1 MGRLSWSSPEERF
14 FVNQENESMNESEK
28 NIGGTESVLLNLGP
42 QHPSTHGVFRL
53 RTLLDGEEVMDVE
66 PIFGY
71 LHRGSSKLAEERSY
85 TQIITLTDRL
95 DYLAG
100 MSNNLAYISALEK
113 LTEVEPPERAKYL
126 RVIMVEL
133 MRIASHLMGIGFLI
147 NDLGAWITPLMH
159 MFRER
164 EKILDLFEMVCGA
177 RITFSY
183 MRLGGVSHDL
193 PKGFEKSMSEFL
205 NDFEKKIEEYEQLL
219 LGNEIIL
226 SRMIGIAPLTGERAI
241 NCSIT
246 GPNLRASGVDWDL
259 RKQDPY
265 EIYDQLDFNVPLGD
279 NGDNWDRLIVR
290 IEEMKESVRILRQ
303 CMDKLP
309 QGPYRTDTDF
319 FVRPPE
325 GEAYGMVE
333 APKGELGFYLVSDGS
348 IAPYRMGIRSPSYI
362 NLTVLRELCVGWK
375 LADIIVNF
383 GTLDINVGEV
393 DR

>member
-1 MGRLSWSSPEERF
+1 MNYQDQDEF
-14 FVNQENESMNESEK
+14 MNESEK
-28 NIGGTESVLLNLGP
+28 NIDGTESVLLNLGP

-53 RTLLDGEEVMDVE
+53 RTLLDGEEVIDVE

-85 TQIITLTDRL
+85 TQVITLTDRL

-100 MSNNLAYISALEK
+100 MSNNLAYITALEK
-113 LTEVEPPERAKYL
+113 LTEIAPPERARYL

-193 PKGFEKSMSEFL
+193 PVGFETSINEFL
-205 NDFEKKIEEYEQLL
+205 DDFEKKIEEYENLL

-226 SRMIGIAPLTGERAI
+226 SRMVGVAPLTGERAI
-241 NCSIT
+241 NCSVT

-259 RKQDPY
+259 RKKDSY
-265 EIYDQLDFNVPLGD
+265 EIYDQIDFEVPLGES
-279 NGDNWDRLIVR
+279 GDNWDRLVVR
-290 IEEMKESVRILRQ
+290 IEEMKQSVRIIRQ
-303 CMDKLP
+303 CMDALP

-333 APKGELGFYLVSDGS
+333 APKGELGFYLVSDGT
-348 IAPYRMGIRSPSYI
+348 IAPYRMGIRSPSFI

>member
-1 MGRLSWSSPEERF
+1 MGGLSWPPSEERF
-14 FVNQENESMNESEK
+14 FVNQGNEPMNESEK
-28 NIGGTESVLLNLGP
+28 NTGGTESVLLNLGP

-193 PKGFEKSMSEFL
+193 PEGFEKSIAEFL
-205 NDFEKKIEEYEQLL
+205 SDFEKKIKEYENLL

-226 SRMIGIAPLTGERAI
+226 SRMIGVAPLTGERAI
-241 NCSIT
+241 NCSVT

-259 RKQDPY
+259 RKKDPY
-265 EIYDQLDFNVPLGD
+265 EIYDQLDFNVPLGK
-279 NGDNWDRLIVR
+279 NGDNWDRMIVR
-290 IEEMKESVRILRQ
+290 IEEMKESVHILRQ

-383 GTLDINVGEV
+383 GSLDINVGEV

>member
-1 MGRLSWSSPEERF
+1 MKDDFMDINDKSNPGME
-14 FVNQENESMNESEK
+14 
-28 NIGGTESVLLNLGP
+28 TVLLNLGP

-53 RTLLDGEEVMDVE
+53 RTLLDGEEVIDVE

-85 TQIITLTDRL
+85 TQVITLTDRL

-100 MSNNLAYISALEK
+100 MSNNLAYINALEK
-113 LTEVEPPERAKYL
+113 LCGVEPPIRASYL

-147 NDLGAWITPLMH
+147 NDLGAWVTPLMH

-177 RITFSY
+177 RVTFSY
-183 MRLGGVSHDL
+183 MRLGGVSHDIPDQFKAEL
-193 PKGFEKSMSEFL
+193 NTFL
-205 NDFEKKIEEYEQLL
+205 NDLTTKIQEYENLII
-219 LGNEIIL
+219 GNEIII
-226 SRMIGIAPLTGERAI
+226 SRMKGVAKLSGERAI
-241 NCSIT
+241 NSSVT

-259 RKQDPY
+259 RKSDPY
-265 EIYDQLDFNVPLGD
+265 EIYDQLEFDVPKGE
-279 NGDNWDRLIVR
+279 NGDNWDRMIVR
-290 IEEMKESVRILRQ
+290 IEEMKQSIYILRQ
-303 CMDKLP
+303 CIESIP
-309 QGPYRTDTDF
+309 TGETRVETDF
-319 FVRPPE
+319 FVRPPV

-333 APKGELGFYLVSDGS
+333 APKGELGFYLVSDGT
-348 IAPYRMGIRSPSYI
+348 IAPYRCGIRSPSFI

>member
-1 MGRLSWSSPEERF
+1 MKDDFMDINDKRNPGME
-14 FVNQENESMNESEK
+14 
-28 NIGGTESVLLNLGP
+28 TVLLNLGP

-53 RTLLDGEEVMDVE
+53 RTLLDGEEVIDVE

-85 TQIITLTDRL
+85 TQVITLTDRL

-100 MSNNLAYISALEK
+100 MSNNLAYINALEK
-113 LTEVEPPERAKYL
+113 LCGVEPPIRASYL

-147 NDLGAWITPLMH
+147 NDLGAWVTPLMH

-177 RITFSY
+177 RVTFSY
-183 MRLGGVSHDL
+183 MRLGGVSHDI
-193 PKGFEKSMSEFL
+193 PDQFKGELNTFL
-205 NDFEKKIEEYEQLL
+205 NDLTTKMQEYENLII
-219 LGNEIIL
+219 GNEIII
-226 SRMIGIAPLTGERAI
+226 SRMKGVAKLSGERAI
-241 NCSIT
+241 NSSVT

-259 RKQDPY
+259 RKSDPY
-265 EIYDQLDFNVPLGD
+265 EIYDQLEFDVPKGE
-279 NGDNWDRLIVR
+279 NGDNWDRMIVR
-290 IEEMKESVRILRQ
+290 IEEMKQSIYILRQ
-303 CMDKLP
+303 CIESIP
-309 QGPYRTDTDF
+309 TGETRVETDF
-319 FVRPPE
+319 FVRPPV

-333 APKGELGFYLVSDGS
+333 APKGELGFYLVSDGT
-348 IAPYRMGIRSPSYI
+348 IAPYRCGIRSPSFI

>member
-1 MGRLSWSSPEERF
+1 MKDDFMDINDKSNPGME
-14 FVNQENESMNESEK
+14 
-28 NIGGTESVLLNLGP
+28 TVLLNLGP

-53 RTLLDGEEVMDVE
+53 RTLLDGEEVIDVE

-85 TQIITLTDRL
+85 TQVITLTDRL

-100 MSNNLAYISALEK
+100 MSNNLAYINALEK
-113 LTEVEPPERAKYL
+113 LCGVEPPIRASYL

-147 NDLGAWITPLMH
+147 NDLGAWVTPLMH

-177 RITFSY
+177 RVTFSY
-183 MRLGGVSHDL
+183 MRLGGVSHDI
-193 PKGFEKSMSEFL
+193 PDQFKGELNTFL
-205 NDFEKKIEEYEQLL
+205 NDLTTKIQEYENLII
-219 LGNEIIL
+219 GNEIII
-226 SRMIGIAPLTGERAI
+226 SRMKGVAKLSGERAI
-241 NCSIT
+241 NSSVT

-259 RKQDPY
+259 RKSDPY
-265 EIYDQLDFNVPLGD
+265 EIYAQLEFDVPKGE
-279 NGDNWDRLIVR
+279 NGDNWDRMIVR
-290 IEEMKESVRILRQ
+290 IEEMKQSIYILRQ
-303 CMDKLP
+303 CIESIP
-309 QGPYRTDTDF
+309 TGETRVETDF
-319 FVRPPE
+319 FVRPPV

-333 APKGELGFYLVSDGS
+333 APKGELGFYLVSDGT
-348 IAPYRMGIRSPSYI
+348 IAPYRCGIRSPSFI

>member
-1 MGRLSWSSPEERF
+1 
-14 FVNQENESMNESEK
+14 MNESEK
-28 NIGGTESVLLNLGP
+28 NIDGTESVLLNLGP

-53 RTLLDGEEVMDVE
+53 RTLLDGEEVIDVE

-85 TQIITLTDRL
+85 TQVITLTDRL

-100 MSNNLAYISALEK
+100 MSNNLAYITALEK
-113 LTEVEPPERAKYL
+113 LTEIAPPERARYL

-193 PKGFEKSMSEFL
+193 PVGFETSINEFL
-205 NDFEKKIEEYEQLL
+205 DDFEKKIEEYENLL

-226 SRMIGIAPLTGERAI
+226 SRMVGVAPLTGERAI
-241 NCSIT
+241 NCSVT

-259 RKQDPY
+259 RKKDSY
-265 EIYDQLDFNVPLGD
+265 EIYDQIDFEVPLGES
-279 NGDNWDRLIVR
+279 GDNWDRLVVR
-290 IEEMKESVRILRQ
+290 IEEMKQSVRIIRQ
-303 CMDKLP
+303 CMDALP

-333 APKGELGFYLVSDGS
+333 APKGELGFYLVSDGT
-348 IAPYRMGIRSPSYI
+348 IAPYRMGIRSPSFI
-362 NLTVLRELCVGWK
+362 NLPVLRELCVGWK

>member
-1 MGRLSWSSPEERF
+1 MKDDFMDINDKSNPGME
-14 FVNQENESMNESEK
+14 
-28 NIGGTESVLLNLGP
+28 TVLLNLGP

-53 RTLLDGEEVMDVE
+53 RTLLDGEEVIDVE

-85 TQIITLTDRL
+85 TQVITLTDRL

-100 MSNNLAYISALEK
+100 MSNNLAYINALEK
-113 LTEVEPPERAKYL
+113 LCGVEPPIRASYL

-147 NDLGAWITPLMH
+147 NDLGAWVTPLMH

-177 RITFSY
+177 RVTFSY
-183 MRLGGVSHDL
+183 MRLGGVSHDI
-193 PKGFEKSMSEFL
+193 PDQFKGELNTFL
-205 NDFEKKIEEYEQLL
+205 NDLTTKMQEYENLII
-219 LGNEIIL
+219 GNEIII
-226 SRMIGIAPLTGERAI
+226 SRMKGVAKLSGERAI
-241 NCSIT
+241 NSSVT

-259 RKQDPY
+259 RKSDPY
-265 EIYDQLDFNVPLGD
+265 EIYAQLEFDVPKGE
-279 NGDNWDRLIVR
+279 NGDNWDRMIVR
-290 IEEMKESVRILRQ
+290 IEEMKQSIYILRQ
-303 CMDKLP
+303 CIESLP
-309 QGPYRTDTDF
+309 TGETRVETDF
-319 FVRPPE
+319 FVRPPV

-333 APKGELGFYLVSDGS
+333 APKGELGFYLVSDGT
-348 IAPYRMGIRSPSYI
+348 IAPYRCGIRSPSFI